1 MARSIVVV
9 GSINMDLMVRCARLP
24 APGETVLG
32 EDFSVVPGGKGANQ
46 AVAAARLGAHVI
58 MVGCVGSDAF
68 GQRATDALAAEG
80 IDVSQLV
87 RLPGVATGVAM
98 ITVDQRGENTIAL
111 APGANAALSVAQVEA
126 ARALI
131 AGAALLVCQL
141 ETPLAAAGHAIALA
155 HAHRVPVLLNPA
167 PAQPLPP
174 AWFAQI
180 DLLIP
185 NALEAIALAGKAAGE
200 GAGKGAGKVSGE
212 GAGKGANEVDPEV
225 GGEGD
230 GEGHGEAAAAAA
242 GLRAAGARTV
252 LVTLGARG
260 VLRADDR
267 GVARFAA
274 PVVTPVDTTGAGD
287 TFVGAFATA
296 YAEGLPVDACVTFA
310 QAAAAISVTRRGAQ
324 AAMPRRTELAAD
336 AGRPASVPG
345 AAS

>member
-1 MARSIVVV
+1 VV
-9 GSINMDLMVRCARLP
+9 GSINMDLMVRCTRLP

-46 AVAAARLGAHVI
+46 AVAAARLGARVI
-58 MVGCVGSDAF
+58 MIGCVGNDGF
-68 GQRATDALAAEG
+68 GQRATEALSAEG
-80 IDVSQLV
+80 INVSQLV
-87 RLPGVATGVAM
+87 RLPGVATGVAL

-111 APGANAALSVAQVEA
+111 APGANAALSVAQVDA

-141 ETPLAAAGHAIALA
+141 ETPLAAAGHAIAMA

-167 PAQPLPP
+167 PAQPLPA
-174 AWFAQI
+174 AWLPQI
-180 DLLIP
+180 DVLIP
-185 NALEAIALAGKAAGE
+185 NALEAIALSGSGTGEGE
-200 GAGKGAGKVSGE
+200 GAGKGAGE
-212 GAGKGANEVDPEV
+212 AAT
-225 GGEGD
+225 EGD
-230 GEGHGEAAAAAA
+230 GEVAAAAA

-296 YAEGLPVDACVTFA
+296 FAEGLPVDDCVTFA
-310 QAAAAISVTRRGAQ
+310 QAAAAFSVTRRGAQ
-324 AAMPRRTELAAD
+324 AAMPHRADLPVAA
-336 AGRPASVPG
+336 SG
-345 AAS
+345 AASTHRAPT

>member
-1 MARSIVVV
+1 VDVRSIVVV

-32 EDFSVVPGGKGANQ
+32 DDFSVVPGGKGANQ
-46 AVAAARLGAHVI
+46 AVAAARLGARVV
-58 MVGCVGSDAF
+58 MVGCVGDDAF
-68 GQRATDALAAEG
+68 GQRATAALATEG
-80 IDVSQLV
+80 IDVSALV

-98 ITVDQRGENTIAL
+98 ITVDRRGENTIAL

-126 ARALI
+126 ARAQI

-174 AWFAQI
+174 DWLAQI

-185 NALEAIALAGKAAGE
+185 NALEAIAL
-200 GAGKGAGKVSGE
+200 SGE
-212 GAGKGANEVDPEV
+212 GAGEVAGQGASEADGQPGGDPGTHLDVEVD
-225 GGEGD
+225 GK
-230 GEGHGEAAAAAA
+230 AAAAAA
-242 GLRAAGARTV
+242 RLRAAGARTV

-296 YAEGLPVDACVTFA
+296 FAEGLPLDDCVTFA
-310 QAAAAISVTRRGAQ
+310 QAAAAFSVTRRGAQ
-324 AAMPRRTELAAD
+324 AAMPRRAD
-336 AGRPASVPG
+336 LPG
-345 AAS
+345 AASGAGPLGRAPT